1 MVFPSPF
8 GHRHSLL
15 GHPVPARELSPP
27 HGRLTGRMAG
37 PRRGYRVPHARATT
51 GVGAPYTPRTA
62 VLIPDRADCPAGA
75 CRSTT
80 ASPSTPLQHPTLRG
94 SALRGIN
101 EGSSNS
107 PVQSSPRPRPPGW
120 NGPPLGLSPELRTPP
135 TKSRTTHVEVGTGH
149 RARTWNYTLNSH
161 QSISNPVV
169 HSMRATS
176 RRTSEGSSPGEASEA
191 AALVLAT
198 QVFVADSG
206 ERPSDRRCR
215 SAAFGHWG
223 QAIPTIWRGCSVA
236 TRSLR
241 AGWRLGRSSGP
252 RRQALEIGRR
262 RACAP
267 PRRNG
272 DSHAAAQSVVCR
284 RE

>member
-1 MVFPSPF
+1 
-8 GHRHSLL
+8 
-15 GHPVPARELSPP
+15 
-27 HGRLTGRMAG
+27 
-37 PRRGYRVPHARATT
+37 
-51 GVGAPYTPRTA
+51 

-107 PVQSSPRPRPPGW
+107 PVRSSPRLRPPGW

-176 RRTSEGSSPGEASEA
+176 RRTSESGSATPAARLLLSCLQYPSAWLALGASSSAVERASCSLTAQRRGQGLRPSGAGPVMKTGLRDLASDRA
-191 AALVLAT
+191 AALRELSPVTKLL
-198 QVFVADSG
+198 
-206 ERPSDRRCR
+206 
-215 SAAFGHWG
+215 
-223 QAIPTIWRGCSVA
+223 CS
-236 TRSLR
+236 
-241 AGWRLGRSSGP
+241 
-252 RRQALEIGRR
+252 
-262 RACAP
+262 C
-267 PRRNG
+267 
-272 DSHAAAQSVVCR
+272 
-284 RE
+284 